1 MAIQGLISP
10 EVVKPKPV
18 FDINEEAETTLEA
31 LMTLGVVG
39 EDKEATHK
47 SILNDYTAL
56 AETAGNL
63 GMTGEAIPSIP
74 YGMLATQQ
82 MVEVV
87 DSHSFGKYPEP
98 YVDDNLWIPGTEDG
112 SYTHEQLAK
121 SAGAKP
127 TVRLALHTNESTQD
141 PLLHFLDLPFD
152 DYAKK
157 EYTPDAET
165 TQLEAI
171 KSQKEKVETENP
183 EVDVLPLSH
192 RDFLMLA
199 LIRRI
204 KGEQKQIPANMP
216 ISWGFMRDAS
226 LPRTEV
232 DGRSVVGSVRSYR
245 GRLYLAL
252 SGGRANFDDGVGIAL
267 ELKES

>member
-1 MAIQGLISP
+1 
-10 EVVKPKPV
+10 
-18 FDINEEAETTLEA
+18 
-31 LMTLGVVG
+31 
-39 EDKEATHK
+39 
-47 SILNDYTAL
+47 
-56 AETAGNL
+56 
-63 GMTGEAIPSIP
+63 MTGEAIPSIP

-87 DSHSFGKYPEP
+87 DSHSFGKYPET
-98 YVDDNLWIPGTEDG
+98 YVYDNLWIPGTEDG

-127 TVRLALHTNESTQD
+127 TARLALHTNESTQE

-152 DYAKK
+152 DYAKIVSN
-157 EYTPDAET
+157 PDAET
-165 TQLEAI
+165 TQLEAL
-171 KSQKEKVETENP
+171 KSQKEKVKTENP

-216 ISWGFMRDAS
+216 ISLSISPGGFLLDAS

-232 DGRSVVGSVRSYR
+232 DGISVVGCVYSYD
-245 GRLYLAL
+245 GRLHLDGSDGSAR
-252 SGGRANFDDGVGIAL
+252 SGSGVGIAL